1 MKDIIPAKKQSP
13 ILGLSGM
20 GGGVGSNIVAGLAED
35 PIYVDDVFST
45 YLYKGT
51 GSDQSFNNGIKL
63 GNSNSGS
70 GVEFDG
76 SGDYLELAANSDLNL
91 DGDFTIEAWVKV
103 DDLGWSSV
111 RRTLL
116 ANNIGWTTNH
126 AAISLMNSASS
137 NEENT
142 IILYNNTSTI
152 ADSSPVRIEPSDG
165 WTHIAIT
172 RSGSTIKI
180 FKNGVQAGSTA
191 TYSGEF
197 KFGTGATW
205 IGAITMSTGSTPET
219 YDGKISNLRVI
230 KGTAL
235 YTSNFTPPTAELTSV
250 TNTKLLCCNNSVM
263 KTATVTPDLLE
274 IAVKGHP
281 HASGGPFTA
290 IDGEGGMIW
299 SKGRDGGGDFPLL
312 DTERGIDKL
321 MFTNGTWSQEA
332 AAANDKANTFRSFDN
347 NGYTIGTTGYLNNG
361 GTNYTSWTWRK
372 QKGFFDIVT
381 YSGDGTTRDLAHN
394 LGCIPGVIILKRLDV
409 DGGWQVYHRDLPNTA
424 NPAWSKILRLDTDG
438 TQQDAYCLGSSSTH
452 TSSTIRIGN
461 DNSMNTTGGSYVAY
475 LFAGGESTAATARS
489 VDFDGSG
496 DSLDS
501 NTSSDYDLGT
511 GDFTLEYWFY
521 NDVNATQLLFDKRTA
536 TTGNNAY
543 CTYIDNGNY
552 HHKFFAFGNDRIVSK
567 YLPKKQ
573 WYHAAIVRS
582 SGVTKMYINGTK
594 EGATYT
600 DTNDYNTETFRIGGD
615 YQNATYYDGKISNL
629 RLVKGTAVY
638 TSDFKPPTKPLA
650 SISGTVFLACNNAS
664 ITGTTTGSLT
674 SNGDPTASTDSPF
687 DDPDGFKFGEDAD
700 QNIIKCGSYIGN
712 ADTTNGTRVYVG
724 FEPQWLLIKPTG
736 FGEHWHCFDCM
747 RGMVNGGN
755 DYRLEVNNS
764 NNTETTAVDFLNIHP
779 DGFTALFNPNIN
791 GTTGDFVYIAV
802 RRPDGYVGKPPEAG
816 TDVLGLADS
825 INSNDL
831 EYISGFPVDYA
842 LARRPGASENW
853 YATGRLNQKF
863 YMWTNQTNTENSTG
877 TSNTQFCFDDSRGW
891 STQSWGTS
899 YQSWMWKRNAGFDVV
914 NYKGDGSSGRDIPHS
929 LGQVPEMMWVKG
941 RGSDV
946 ANWYVYHNAVGN
958 QKVLQLESTDRETS
972 ASVGYWNYTDPTS
985 THFSIGINPNTNN
998 NNYLTIL
1005 FASVDGISK
1014 VGSFAG
1020 SSSDVTLNL
1029 GFVPRFLMVKGRTGP
1044 SGTNW
1049 TVWDNIRGITGNYT
1063 SGGADT
1069 PRMYLNATSASSVGA
1084 NDNVFAVDSG
1094 GVKGITI
1101 VTGPTWNNH
1110 QDFNYIYYAHA

>member
-13 ILGLSGM
+13 ILGLTGM

-35 PIYVDDVFST
+35 STYVDDVFST

-51 GSDQSFNNGIKL
+51 GSDQSINNGIKL
-63 GNSNSGS
+63 GNTNSGS

-76 SGDYLELAANSDLNL
+76 SGDYLSIPASNDLNL

-103 DDLGWSSV
+103 DDLGWSST
-111 RRTLL
+111 RRTLF
-116 ANNIGWTTNH
+116 ANSIGWTTNH

-152 ADSSPVRIEPSDG
+152 ADSSPVRVEPSDG

-197 KFGTGATW
+197 KFGTGETW

-235 YTSNFTPPTAELTSV
+235 YTSNFTAPTAELTSV
-250 TNTKLLCCNNSVM
+250 ANTKLLCCNNSVM
-263 KTATVTPDLLE
+263 KTATVTPEE
-274 IAVKGHP
+274 IAVHGDP
-281 HASGGPFTA
+281 YSSGGPFTA
-290 IDGEGGMIW
+290 SDGEGGMIW
-299 SKGRDGGGDFPLL
+299 SKGRNSSIDFVLM
-312 DTERGIDKL
+312 DSERGIDKL

-347 NGYTIGTTGYLNNG
+347 NGYTIGTTGYLNQSGIDYN
-361 GTNYTSWTWRK
+361 SWTWRK

-381 YSGDGTTRDLAHN
+381 YSGDSTSSRDIAHN

-409 DGGWQVYHRDLPNTA
+409 DGGWQVYHRDLPDTSNS
-424 NPAWSKILRLDTDG
+424 AWSKILRLDTDAI
-438 TQQDAYCLGSSSTH
+438 QQDAYCLGSNSYH
-452 TSSTIRIGN
+452 TSSTFRIGN
-461 DNSMNTTGGSYVAY
+461 DNSINTSGGLYVAY

-489 VDFDGSG
+489 VAFNG
-496 DSLDS
+496 
-501 NTSSDYDLGT
+501 SSDYLSLASTSDFAFGT
-511 GDFTLEYWFY
+511 GDFTLEAWAKPNNYTSAQYIFSLGDGDNFSCGITNNEWFY
-521 NDVNATQLLFDKRTA
+521 YSHS
-536 TTGNNAY
+536 TG
-543 CTYIDNGNY
+543 I
-552 HHKFFAFGNDRIVSK
+552 K
-567 YLPKKQ
+567 YGGRPLVKQ
-573 WYHAAIVRS
+573 WTHFAVSRS
-582 SGVTKMYINGTK
+582 SGTSKLFINGVLKQTWSDSVNFSDSS
-594 EGATYT
+594 AA
-600 DTNDYNTETFRIGGD
+600 IGRHKASANYHWNG
-615 YQNATYYDGKISNL
+615 NLSNV
-629 RLVKGTAVY
+629 RVVKGTGVY
-638 TSDFKPPTKPLA
+638 TSSFRPPTKPLTN
-650 SISGTVFLACNNAS
+650 ITNTKLLCCNNS
-664 ITGTTTGSLT
+664 STTGST
-674 SNGDPTASTDSPF
+674 ITPGTITANGSPTATTENPF
-687 DDPDGFKFGEDAD
+687 DDPDGFKFGEDSEE
-700 QNIIKCGSYIGN
+700 NIIKCGSYTGN
-712 ADTTNGTRVYVG
+712 GDSTNGTRVYLG
-724 FEPQWLLIKPTG
+724 FEPQWLLIKSTG
-736 FGEHWHCFDCM
+736 FTEHWHCFDCM

-755 DYRLEVNNS
+755 DARLEINQS
-764 NNTETTAVDFLNIHP
+764 NHTETNTVDFIDIHP
-779 DGFTALFNPNIN
+779 DGFTALYVNNVN
-791 GTTGDFVYIAV
+791 ANNEKFVYIAV
-802 RRPDGYVGKPPEAG
+802 RRPDGHVGRTPTAG
-816 TDVLGLADS
+816 TDVMGLANG
-825 INSNDL
+825 INSSTL
-831 EYISGFPVDYA
+831 EYISGFPVDFA
-842 LARRPGASENW
+842 TARRPGASENW
-853 YATGRLNQKF
+853 YTTGRLIQKTWM
-863 YMWTNQTNTENSTG
+863 YTNLTNTETQAGS
-877 TSNTQFCFDDSRGW
+877 SNEQFMFDDSRGW
-891 STQSWGTS
+891 STASWGTD
-899 YQSWMWKRNAGFDVV
+899 YQSWMWKRNAGFDLV
-914 NYKGDGSSGRDIPHS
+914 NYKGDGSSARDIPHS

-941 RGSDV
+941 RGPDV

-958 QKVLQLESTDRETS
+958 QKALHLETTDRETS
-972 ASVGYWNYTDPTS
+972 AGVGHWNGTDPTS

-998 NNYLTIL
+998 NNYLAIL

-1069 PRMYLNATSASSVGA
+1069 PRIYLNATSASSSGS
-1084 NDNVFAVDSG
+1084 NDNVFAVNSG

-1110 QDFNYIYYAHA
+1110 QDYNYIYYAHA

>member
-1 MKDIIPAKKQSP
+1 
-13 ILGLSGM
+13 
-20 GGGVGSNIVAGLAED
+20 
-35 PIYVDDVFST
+35 
-45 YLYKGT
+45 
-51 GSDQSFNNGIKL
+51 
-63 GNSNSGS
+63 
-70 GVEFDG
+70 
-76 SGDYLELAANSDLNL
+76 
-91 DGDFTIEAWVKV
+91 
-103 DDLGWSSV
+103 
-111 RRTLL
+111 
-116 ANNIGWTTNH
+116 
-126 AAISLMNSASS
+126 
-137 NEENT
+137 
-142 IILYNNTSTI
+142 
-152 ADSSPVRIEPSDG
+152 
-165 WTHIAIT
+165 
-172 RSGSTIKI
+172 
-180 FKNGVQAGSTA
+180 
-191 TYSGEF
+191 
-197 KFGTGATW
+197 
-205 IGAITMSTGSTPET
+205 
-219 YDGKISNLRVI
+219 
-230 KGTAL
+230 
-235 YTSNFTPPTAELTSV
+235 
-250 TNTKLLCCNNSVM
+250 
-263 KTATVTPDLLE
+263 
-274 IAVKGHP
+274 
-281 HASGGPFTA
+281 
-290 IDGEGGMIW
+290 
-299 SKGRDGGGDFPLL
+299 
-312 DTERGIDKL
+312 
-321 MFTNGTWSQEA
+321 
-332 AAANDKANTFRSFDN
+332 
-347 NGYTIGTTGYLNNG
+347 
-361 GTNYTSWTWRK
+361 RK

-700 QNIIKCGSYIGN
+700 QNLVKCGSYEGN
-712 ADTTNGTRVYVG
+712 GDTTNGTRVYVG